1 MLGKLAVVAFIG
13 AVMAAVLLWPTAR
26 KAPPP
31 AGKAEATEVVVARS
45 EDRHYYVD
53 AKVNGRSVR
62 FMLDTGSSETVLTEA
77 DAESAGIRLDP
88 DKYVAIGEGASGM
101 VRGQYVQ
108 LGSLDLEGV
117 NEKDMKVVVVPGANV
132 SLLGQDF
139 LDKVDE
145 IVIAHGE
152 MHLRREPN

>member
-1 MLGKLAVVAFIG
+1 MLRKLAIVAFIG
-13 AVMAAVLLWPTAR
+13 AVMAAVFLWPTTR
-26 KAPPP
+26 NAPAP
-31 AGKAEATEVVVARS
+31 AGKADAIEVVIPRS

-53 AKVNGRSVR
+53 AKVNDHSVQ
-62 FMLDTGSSETVLTEA
+62 FMVDTGSSETVLTEA

-108 LGSLDLEGV
+108 LGSLDVEGV
-117 NEKDMKVVVVPGANV
+117 NEKDMKVVVVPGASV

-145 IVIAHGE
+145 VVIAHGE
-152 MHLRREPN
+152 MRLRREPN